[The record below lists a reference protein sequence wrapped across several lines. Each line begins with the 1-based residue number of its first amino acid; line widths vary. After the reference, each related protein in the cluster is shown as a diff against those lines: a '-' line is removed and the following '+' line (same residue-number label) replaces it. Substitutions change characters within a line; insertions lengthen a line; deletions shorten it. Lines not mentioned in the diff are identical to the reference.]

1 MKFYPNLWFAM
12 PSGNDK
18 LEFYSQDYSITNTTK
33 LQLVQSYNITAGD
46 EVVNGTLFY
55 DKLFD
60 LGGRTIPMAV
70 AEYVPYCITT
80 DVGAHNGNAD
90 AFNSTESKE
99 LFLEGLEGSLI
110 VEFCRNRNCNILLW
124 PYGPSDWGDIF
135 ENGSGY
141 GEIYS
146 TYTKQTEFS
155 FCCLYY
161 NWYLHLLDGSQ
172 YVAKSTITAL
182 VPGATLLPTSLTVI
196 YPFSKTVWLSIFIM
210 MVLMTGVHHFITT
223 LNLRHLD
230 SDAAQPPVE
239 KSLFDMISIYLDQ
252 GIFPNTAHSSYRVL
266 ICFIL
271 LSGVVL
277 SNSYASGLASV
288 LTIPRYGK
296 SIETIHE
303 YSQTPYRWGAPAI
316 AWVLSLL
323 GVESHDIK
331 SVVDK
336 FDIIPDEE
344 QLHRRSLAG
353 DYGLGVELLNGGS
366 YAFGSFIRED
376 NVRSF
381 DILKEEFYFTYTIG
395 YAQRGWPLMEYFNK
409 FNLETIQFGF
419 VIHWERRTVR
429 KYLSHRVQEA
439 LVEIAAGHNED
450 DEFGPLST
458 QHIVG
463 PMIILG
469 IGLSAALV
477 VFVCEL
483 IFASLCRRYRKRT
496 VKKFKTSRL
505 HVQD

>member
-1 MKFYPNLWFAM
+1 
-12 PSGNDK
+12 
-18 LEFYSQDYSITNTTK
+18 
-33 LQLVQSYNITAGD
+33 
-46 EVVNGTLFY
+46 
-55 DKLFD
+55 
-60 LGGRTIPMAV
+60 
-70 AEYVPYCITT
+70 
-80 DVGAHNGNAD
+80 
-90 AFNSTESKE
+90 
-99 LFLEGLEGSLI
+99 
-110 VEFCRNRNCNILLW
+110 
-124 PYGPSDWGDIF
+124 
-135 ENGSGY
+135 
-141 GEIYS
+141 
-146 TYTKQTEFS
+146 
-155 FCCLYY
+155 
-161 NWYLHLLDGSQ
+161 
-172 YVAKSTITAL
+172 
-182 VPGATLLPTSLTVI
+182 
-196 YPFSKTVWLSIFIM
+196 M

-439 LVEIAAGHNED
+439 LMEIAAGHNED

-496 VKKFKTSRL
+496 VKKFKALRL